1 MTAPALP
8 VVGERYKRSAGVVW
22 VVELVDERSV
32 TFRSGDRVNVVSLA
46 QWVRSIR
53 LGQLQAEQAK
63 KVDA

>member
-53 LGQLQAEQAK
+53 LAK
-63 KVDA
+63 KEAPCG

>member
-1 MTAPALP
+1 MTSPLP

-22 VVELVDERSV
+22 TVEAVDERSV

-63 KVDA
+63 KVNA

>member
-46 QWVRSIR
+46 QWGRSIR

-63 KVDA
+63 KVNA